1 MKKSLGDNRMT
12 TLAALWTAMFV
23 VNANIILIL
32 PLLPFLRSAFRLS
45 DAESATLLIAY
56 PVLAFAANILL
67 GPFIDKYGPRRFLLI
82 GSIGCAASFLL
93 MGLAENTYMII
104 LWRAAAGFFTPMMG
118 ASVFAAVADYYPE
131 KERPVIVGYIAS
143 APAVAPM
150 GIMPMAILAA
160 AEFSWRVPLFGLAVV
175 SLVVAGAVWMTG
187 DAKYSRR
194 EQRKITPKIYAEKY
208 TSFAINR
215 TILSGLFS
223 FIIVMIAIFEF
234 MALYPVWLWK
244 HAGAL
249 DQSSGI
255 SMIFL
260 IGGLLGI
267 LGAML
272 SGNLAKKLGGT
283 KGILIAGSLVTGIVT
298 LFAAGA
304 SETLVIQIVVFSIF
318 SFGRATIMPLLISNL
333 MQEVAATERGSM
345 NGFINAAFQIG
356 VAAGSLI
363 GELSYAGDSSYFLTA
378 SISAALFVLAAAIVA
393 FEYRRTQP
401 A

>member
-1 MKKSLGDNRMT
+1 MKTLLGDNRMI
-12 TLAALWTAMFV
+12 TLAALWTSLFV

-32 PLLPFLRSAFRLS
+32 PLLPFLRPEFGLS
-45 DAESATLLIAY
+45 GAESATVLIAY

-82 GSIGCAASFLL
+82 GSIGCAATFLL
-93 MGLAENTYMII
+93 MGLAENTYLII

-131 KERPVIVGYIAS
+131 KERPVIVGYVSS

-150 GIMPMAILAA
+150 VIMPLAILAA

-175 SLVVAGAVWMTG
+175 SLVVAGAVWMIG
-187 DAKYSRR
+187 DAEFSNR

-215 TILSGLFS
+215 KIFFGLFS

-234 MALYPVWLWK
+234 MALYPDWLWE
-244 HAGAL
+244 HAAAL

-260 IGGLLGI
+260 IGGVLGV

-283 KGILIAGSLVTGIVT
+283 KGILIASSLVTGIVT

-318 SFGRATIMPLLISNL
+318 SFGRAMIMPLLISSL

-363 GELSYAGDSSYFLTA
+363 GGISYAGDSSYFLTA
-378 SISAALFVLAAAIVA
+378 SISVVLFVFAATIIA
-393 FEYRRTQP
+393 FEYQRAQLN
-401 A
+401 

>member
-1 MKKSLGDNRMT
+1 MKKLLGDNRMI
-12 TLAALWTAMFV
+12 TLAALWTASFV

-32 PLLPFLRSAFRLS
+32 PLLPFLRSEFGLS
-45 DAESATLLIAY
+45 AAESATLLIAY

-82 GSIGCAASFLL
+82 GSIGCAATFLL
-93 MGLAENTYMII
+93 MGLSENTYLII

-131 KERPVIVGYIAS
+131 KERPVIVGYVSS

-150 GIMPMAILAA
+150 VIMPLAIFAA
-160 AEFSWRVPLFGLAVV
+160 AEFSWQAPLFGLAVV
-175 SLVVAGAVWMTG
+175 SVVLAGAVWLIG
-187 DAKYSRR
+187 EADFSSRER
-194 EQRKITPKIYAEKY
+194 RKITPKIFAQKY
-208 TSFAINR
+208 TSFATNR
-215 TILSGLFS
+215 KIFSGLFS
-223 FIIVMIAIFEF
+223 FIIVMIAIFAF
-234 MALYPVWLWK
+234 MALYPDWLWA
-244 HAGAL
+244 HAAAL
-249 DQSSGI
+249 DRSSGI

-267 LGAML
+267 LGAIL

-283 KGILIAGSLVTGIVT
+283 KSMLIAGSLITGIVT

-318 SFGRATIMPLLISNL
+318 SFGRAMVLPLLISNL

-363 GELSYAGDSSYFLTA
+363 GEISYAGDSSYFLTA
-378 SISAALFVLAAAIVA
+378 SISAALFVLAAAIIA